1 MHTGQV
7 PGGGAWRHARGR
19 GVARGWLGLLLGG
32 LGASACIGEPARPM
46 RQSAE
51 ALLPA
56 ALRPDELPVLDNATS
71 PFVYPRSAWDQRIQ
85 GNVLLRLHVRADG
98 EVAPE
103 STTVVRTSGV
113 PALDSAALAA
123 VPALRFRPA
132 RRAGQPVATSVRF
145 PVLFRHPDGPPMPL
159 DSLR

>member
-7 PGGGAWRHARGR
+7 PGACGRRHGR
-19 GVARGWLGLLLGG
+19 RHGVARGWLGLLLGG
-32 LGASACIGEPARPM
+32 LGASACIGEPARPI

-51 ALLPA
+51 ALVPS
-56 ALRPDELPVLDNATS
+56 ALRPDELPVLLNDTP
-71 PFVYPRSAWDQRIQ
+71 PFVYPRSAWEQRIQ
-85 GNVLLRLHVRADG
+85 GNVLLRLHVGTDG
-98 EVAPE
+98 AVTRE
-103 STTVVRTSGV
+103 STSVLRTSGV

-123 VPALRFRPA
+123 IPSLRFRPA
-132 RRAGQPVATSVRF
+132 RRAGQPVAASVRF